1 MKYILPLLFILTF
14 YSFGQKELTLDS
26 LLNDLSQL
34 NSSYQLDGLQEM
46 YPNVVCSGGLAIL
59 DTSASNAVKNALKR
73 RKTGLFGPILNSDGS
88 NSYIKVFENSKD
100 YLMRMNYI
108 LLGKGAEAKQ
118 ITDSLFNLIN
128 SGSSFSDIAF
138 QNTRDPSREKLG
150 DYGWFK
156 KNYMVK
162 PIDEEFSKHGLN
174 DVFKAYTSEY
184 GWIIVK
190 VKAKLKK
197 RRFVDYIEVVILE

>member
-1 MKYILPLLFILTF
+1 M
-14 YSFGQKELTLDS
+14 FGQKNLDS
-26 LLNDLSQL
+26 LLSDLSQL
-34 NSSYQLDGLQEM
+34 NSRFQLVDLQEK
-46 YPNVVCSGGLAIL
+46 YPDVVCSGGLAIL
-59 DTSASNAVKNALKR
+59 DTSASNAVKSALKR
-73 RKTGLFGPILNSDGS
+73 RKTGVFGPVLNSDGS
-88 NSYIKVFENSKD
+88 SSYIKVFENSKD

-128 SGSSFSDIAF
+128 SGSSFRDIAL
-138 QNTRDPSREKLG
+138 QNTWDPDREKLG

-156 KNYMVK
+156 KNHMVK

-174 DVFKAYTSEY
+174 DVFTAYTNEY

-197 RRFVDYIEVVILE
+197 RRYIDYIEVVVEPNRISPY